1 MTQALYLSDITQT
14 KVEVLQCDPTE
25 DGRFAIQLAQT
36 PFHPQGGGQPSDL
49 GKINGVDVLHVA
61 MQDDQ
66 IIHYAN
72 HAITLGLAQAQVD
85 LNRRYYHSRLHS
97 AGHLIGHVMQA
108 FGWQPTK
115 AQHWPDECKVQFV
128 KQDHSEDQDLETL
141 QHLCNQYISS
151 QLVRLTQQN
160 ADGYREVS
168 FGTLPAFACGG
179 THVQNL
185 SEIGTL
191 EITGYKLKKD
201 KLTVSYRVSDEHQ

>member
-1 MTQALYLSDITQT
+1 MTQALYLSDITQAE
-14 KVEVLQCDPTE
+14 VEILRCEPTD
-25 DGRFAIQLAQT
+25 DGRFSIQLAQT

-66 IIHYAN
+66 IIHYSN

-85 LNRRYYHSRLHS
+85 LNRRHYHSRLHS

-128 KQDHSEDQDLETL
+128 KQDHSED
-141 QHLCNQYISS
+141 HH
-151 QLVRLTQQN
+151 
-160 ADGYREVS
+160 
-168 FGTLPAFACGG
+168 P
-179 THVQNL
+179 
-185 SEIGTL
+185 
-191 EITGYKLKKD
+191 
-201 KLTVSYRVSDEHQ
+201 

>member
-1 MTQALYLSDITQT
+1 MTQALYLSDITQAE
-14 KVEVLQCDPTE
+14 VEVLKCEPTE
-25 DGRFAIQLAQT
+25 DGRFAIQLSNT
-36 PFHPQGGGQPSDL
+36 PFHPQGGGQPSDV
-49 GKINGVDVLHVA
+49 GKINDVDVLHVVI
-61 MQDDQ
+61 QNDQ
-66 IIHYAN
+66 IIHYSN
-72 HAITLGLAQAQVD
+72 HATTLGLAQARVD
-85 LNRRYYHSRLHS
+85 LNRRRYHSRLHS

-108 FGWQPTK
+108 FGWEPTK
-115 AQHWPDECKVQFV
+115 AQHWPEECKVQFV

-141 QHLCNQYISS
+141 ELLCNQYISS

-168 FGTLPAFACGG
+168 FGDLPAFPCGG